1 MNGKWCSCIFVVL
14 LTTVV
19 PLEAAEPIHIRTI
32 KIEGNRKTKEAL
44 ILRELDLKLG
54 DSVVI
59 TKLTD
64 RLEYN
69 QTLLMNTG
77 LFNDV
82 EINIK
87 AWDQQEQDVDL
98 SVKVVESWY
107 IFPLPIF
114 ELADRNLNVWWTEH
128 NASLKRVNYG
138 LRFVYVNFSGNKD
151 NLKLILQGGYL

>member
-1 MNGKWCSCIFVVL
+1 MVEAMNGKWCSCIFVVL

-19 PLEAAEPIHIRTI
+19 TLEAAEHIHIRTI

-44 ILRELDLKLG
+44 ILRELHLKLG

-87 AWDQQEQDVDL
+87 AWDQEEQDVDL

-128 NASLKRVNYG
+128 NASLKRP
-138 LRFVYVNFSGNKD
+138 F
-151 NLKLILQGGYL
+151 